1 MSKSFNTIGIDL
13 GTTKTIVAL
22 PDRGI
27 VLDEP
32 SVIAVRTDTDEIFAM
47 GEDALKLAGKTAGN
61 LKVCF
66 PLQNGVISDQ
76 TLCERMIIEY
86 VSRATKKMLF
96 KPQVAICIPSGVTGV
111 ESRAVVGAAITAGA
125 RKVYLVE
132 EPVSAALGAGID
144 ISRAKGVMV
153 VDIGGGSTDIAV
165 MSLGGIVVKNSIRL
179 AGNALDESLVKYVLK
194 KYRLHIGRSTAAR
207 AKVNGG
213 SVYSPSNGVTCS
225 VSGRSVLT
233 ALPEKRDLTGTDI
246 YEALIPTALAII
258 RAIKEVLEKT
268 PPELVGDIHDRGII
282 LTGGGAML
290 SGLGELI
297 FEQTHL
303 KAIIPQDSRE
313 CVALGTA
320 AVFNHLDTL
329 RDGVEDASMFKH

>member
-13 GTTKTIVAL
+13 GTTKTIIAL
-22 PDRGI
+22 PGQGA

-32 SVIAVRTDTDEIFAM
+32 SVVVVKTDTEEIFAI
-47 GEDALKLAGKTAGN
+47 GNDALRLVGRTAGN

-66 PLQNGVISDQ
+66 PLKNGVISDQ
-76 TLCERMIIEY
+76 MLCERMIIEY

-96 KPQVAICIPSGVTGV
+96 KPQIAICIPSGVTGV

-144 ISRAKGVMV
+144 IGRARGVMV

-165 MSLGGIVVKNSIRL
+165 LSLGGIVVKTSIRL
-179 AGNALDESLVKYVLK
+179 AGNALDEAIVKYVLK
-194 KYRLHIGRSTAAR
+194 KYRLHIGQRMAATA
-207 AKVNGG
+207 KINGG
-213 SVYSPSNGVTCS
+213 TVYSPSNDVVCT

-233 ALPEKRDLTGTDI
+233 SLPERKDLTGTDI
-246 YEALIPTALAII
+246 YEALIPSALSII

-268 PPELVGDIHDRGII
+268 PPELVGDIYDRGIL

-290 SGLGELI
+290 SGLRELI
-297 FEQTHL
+297 CEQTHL
-303 KAIIPQDSRE
+303 KATVPENSRE

-320 AVFNHLDTL
+320 EVFNYLDVL
-329 RDGVEDASMFKH
+329 RDGVEDASLFKH